1 MTEKQVKSGKIDIQ
15 ALLNGDEDYLR
26 SMVSAIV
33 EATLEAEMTA
43 ALGAEKGERT
53 SGRLGYRSGYYTRSL
68 VTRVGTL
75 ELRVPQ
81 DREGRF
87 STRLFERY
95 QRSEKA
101 LVGALAEM
109 YVQGVSTRK
118 VKAIT
123 EELCGHRFSAS
134 AISEINKKL
143 DGELAA
149 FAGRR
154 LEEPYPYLI
163 LDARYERVREAG
175 VIVSQAVLVAIGV
188 DLEGRRNVL
197 GLELANRESRSSWKD
212 FLLGLRDRGLHGVEY
227 LVSDDHA
234 GLKAAIREVLPEA
247 AWQRCYVHFLRNA
260 LDYVPRKVDDDCL
273 QELRWFGACPR
284 AGHRPDPGDRREL
297 AEVRQDL
304 ARWLTKWQAK
314 YPKLTDWVE
323 ANVEETLTYYRLPL
337 AHHKHMKS
345 TNMLERLNQELK
357 RRTHVVRIFP
367 NAESCL
373 RLIRALAVETH
384 ENWLEVTRYLNMA
397 HLAGHKKEMRR
408 RTEQAEAA

>member
-1 MTEKQVKSGKIDIQ
+1 MTMKQVKSVGIDVQ
-15 ALLNGDEDYLR
+15 ALLDADDDYLR

-43 ALGAEKGERT
+43 SLGAEKGERT

-68 VTRVGTL
+68 ITRVGTL

-81 DREGRF
+81 DRDGRF

-101 LVGALAEM
+101 LVAALAEM

-123 EELCGHRFSAS
+123 EELCGHSFSAS

-154 LEEPYPYLI
+154 LVEPYPYLI

-175 VIVSQAVLVAIGV
+175 VIEHQAVLVAIGV

-197 GLELANRESRSSWKD
+197 GVDLANRESHSSWKT
-212 FLLGLRDRGLHGVEY
+212 FLLGLRDRGLAGVEFV
-227 LVSDDHA
+227 VSDDHT
-234 GLKAAIREVLPEA
+234 GLKAAIREVLPAA

-273 QELRWFGACPR
+273 QELRWFYA
-284 AGHRPDPGDRREL
+284 RREL
-297 AEVRQDL
+297 TEVRQDL
-304 ARWLTKWQAK
+304 ARWLVKWQPK
-314 YPKLTDWVE
+314 YPKLCDWVE
-323 ANVEETLTYYRLPL
+323 ANVEETFTYFRLPL

-357 RRTHVVRIFP
+357 RRTQVVRIFP
-367 NAESCL
+367 NAASCL
-373 RLIRALAVETH
+373 RLILALAVETH
-384 ENWLEVTRYLNMA
+384 ENWLEATRYLNMA
-397 HLAGHKKEMRR
+397 HLAEHKKEAMRR
-408 RTEQAEAA
+408 IEQAEAA

>member
-1 MTEKQVKSGKIDIQ
+1 MTMKQVKSVGIDVQ
-15 ALLNGDEDYLR
+15 ALLDADDDYLR

-43 ALGAEKGERT
+43 SLGAEKGERT

-68 VTRVGTL
+68 ITRVGTL

-81 DREGRF
+81 DRDGRF

-101 LVGALAEM
+101 LVAALAEM

-123 EELCGHRFSAS
+123 EELCGHSFSAS

-154 LEEPYPYLI
+154 LVEPYPYLI

-175 VIVSQAVLVAIGV
+175 VIEHQAVLVAIGV

-197 GLELANRESRSSWKD
+197 GVDLVNRESHSSWKT
-212 FLLGLRDRGLHGVEY
+212 FLLGLRDRGLAGVEFV
-227 LVSDDHA
+227 VSDDHA
-234 GLKAAIREVLPEA
+234 GLKAAIREVLPAA

-273 QELRWFGACPR
+273 QELRWFYA
-284 AGHRPDPGDRREL
+284 RREL
-297 AEVRQDL
+297 TEVRQDL
-304 ARWLTKWQAK
+304 ARWLVKWQPK
-314 YPKLTDWVE
+314 YPKLCDWVE
-323 ANVEETLTYYRLPL
+323 ANVEETFTYFRLPL

-357 RRTHVVRIFP
+357 RRTQVVRIFP
-367 NAESCL
+367 NAASCL

-384 ENWLEVTRYLNMA
+384 ENWLEATRYLNMA
-397 HLAGHKKEMRR
+397 HLAEHKKEAMRR
-408 RTEQAEAA
+408 IEQAEAA